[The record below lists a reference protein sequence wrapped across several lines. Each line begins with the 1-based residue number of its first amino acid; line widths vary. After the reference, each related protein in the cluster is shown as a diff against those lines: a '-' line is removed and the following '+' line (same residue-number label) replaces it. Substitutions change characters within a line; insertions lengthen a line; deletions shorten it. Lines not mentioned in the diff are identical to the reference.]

1 MLSQPR
7 SKKAR
12 SPVRNL
18 CSYTLL
24 GAALASILTAQ
35 PAPALIDRELFFGNP
50 EITGAQIS
58 PDGKYLA
65 FIKPWK
71 DTRNLWVK
79 KTEEPFS
86 SAHLL
91 TTETKRPIGTW
102 LWSRDGK
109 YIAYVKDHEGDE
121 NFNVYRVDPAA
132 AAAPGADA
140 PPSRDL
146 TGLKGVRVQLLST
159 PKNDPGVFYIALNDR
174 DKAWH
179 DLYRLSIATGQRTLI
194 RQNTE
199 RIANWIFDLSGKLR
213 LATRVAVNGDQ
224 EIIRV
229 DPDGFTKV
237 YSCNVFEE
245 CAPLRFH
252 KDGKRVYLKTNKG
265 DDADLLALVLFD
277 PETAVVQPVE
287 SDPRKRVDF
296 GAALFSEATGD
307 LVATSY
313 QDERTRRYFKDKSFQ
328 NDYEWLEAKLP
339 GKEIAVGTRTRDER
353 VWLITAASDIEPGE
367 TYLFDRKTRRLTA
380 QYRVRE
386 KLPREALAPMLAIRY
401 TSSDGLE
408 IPAYLTLP
416 RGSSD
421 KSLPTLVVPHG
432 GPWSRDNWGYNPL
445 AQFFANRGYA
455 VLMPN
460 FRGSTGYG
468 KKYLNAGNGEWG
480 RKMQDDVTWGVK
492 YLVAAGFS
500 DPHRVAIMGGSYG
513 GYSVLAGITQTPD
526 LYRAAIDVCGPSNLL
541 TLLNAVPAYWE
552 AQRKIMYTRM
562 ADPGTPEGAAWLKER
577 SPLSS
582 AARIKTPVL
591 VVQGARDPRVNRAE
605 AEQIVIALRDNGLGV
620 EYLLAPDEGH
630 GFARPVNNIA
640 MFMAAEKFLAAQLGG
655 RYQESASREVA
666 QRLKEIS
673 VDPKTVVL
681 STKKDAPVSSP
692 RPSTPKVRP

>member
-1 MLSQPR
+1 ML
-7 SKKAR
+7 
-12 SPVRNL
+12 
-18 CSYTLL
+18 T
-24 GAALASILTAQ
+24 
-35 PAPALIDRELFFGNP
+35 
-50 EITGAQIS
+50 
-58 PDGKYLA
+58 
-65 FIKPWK
+65 
-71 DTRNLWVK
+71 
-79 KTEEPFS
+79 
-86 SAHLL
+86 
-91 TTETKRPIGTW
+91 
-102 LWSRDGK
+102 
-109 YIAYVKDHEGDE
+109 
-121 NFNVYRVDPAA
+121 
-132 AAAPGADA
+132 
-140 PPSRDL
+140 
-146 TGLKGVRVQLLST
+146 
-159 PKNDPGVFYIALNDR
+159 
-174 DKAWH
+174 
-179 DLYRLSIATGQRTLI
+179 
-194 RQNTE
+194 
-199 RIANWIFDLSGKLR
+199 
-213 LATRVAVNGDQ
+213 
-224 EIIRV
+224 
-229 DPDGFTKV
+229 
-237 YSCNVFEE
+237 
-245 CAPLRFH
+245 
-252 KDGKRVYLKTNKG
+252 
-265 DDADLLALVLFD
+265 
-277 PETAVVQPVE
+277 
-287 SDPRKRVDF
+287 
-296 GAALFSEATGD
+296 
-307 LVATSY
+307 
-313 QDERTRRYFKDKSFQ
+313 
-328 NDYEWLEAKLP
+328 
-339 GKEIAVGTRTRDER
+339 
-353 VWLITAASDIEPGE
+353 
-367 TYLFDRKTRRLTA
+367 
-380 QYRVRE
+380 
-386 KLPREALAPMLAIRY
+386 IRY

-500 DPHRVAIMGGSYG
+500 DPQRIAIMGGSYG

-582 AARIKTPVL
+582 AAKIKTPVL

-605 AEQIVIALRDNGLGV
+605 AEQIVIALRDNGLSV

-630 GFARPVNNIA
+630 GFARPVNNMA

-655 RYQESASREVA
+655 RYQEGASREVI

-681 STKKDAPVSSP
+681 STKKDASNASP
-692 RPSTPKVRP
+692 SPTTPQVRP

>member
-1 MLSQPR
+1 MLSQPL
-7 SKKAR
+7 SKKGR
-12 SPVRNL
+12 SPLSNL
-18 CSYTLL
+18 FRYALL
-24 GAALASILTAQ
+24 GISLASILTAQ
-35 PAPALIDRELFFGNP
+35 SSPAPALIDRELLFGNP

-65 FIKPWK
+65 FVKPWK

-79 KTEEPFS
+79 KTGEPFS
-86 SAHLL
+86 SARLL
-91 TTETKRPIGTW
+91 TTETKRPVGTW

-132 AAAPGADA
+132 AAAPDAEA

-179 DLYRLSIATGQRTLI
+179 DLYRLSIASGERTLI
-194 RQNTE
+194 RKNTE
-199 RIANWIFDLSGKLR
+199 RISHWIFDLSGKLR

-224 EIIRV
+224 EILRV

-252 KDGKRVYLKTNKG
+252 KDAKRVYLKTNKG
-265 DDADLLALVLFD
+265 DDVDLLALVLFD

-287 SDPRKRVDF
+287 SDPLKRVDF
-296 GAALFSEATGD
+296 GAALFSEATGE

-313 QDERTRRYFKDKSFQ
+313 QDQRTRRYFRDKSFQ
-328 NDYEWLEAKLP
+328 TDYEWLEAKLP

-353 VWLITAASDIEPGE
+353 VWLVTAASDIEPGE
-367 TYLFDRKTRRLTA
+367 AYLFDRKTRRLTA

-386 KLPREALAPMLAIRY
+386 KLPREALAPMLTIRY

-500 DPHRVAIMGGSYG
+500 DPQRIAIMGGSYG

-582 AARIKTPVL
+582 AAKIKTPVL

-605 AEQIVIALRDNGLGV
+605 AEQIVIALRDNGLSV

-630 GFARPVNNIA
+630 GFAR
-640 MFMAAEKFLAAQLGG
+640 
-655 RYQESASREVA
+655 R
-666 QRLKEIS
+666 
-673 VDPKTVVL
+673 
-681 STKKDAPVSSP
+681 
-692 RPSTPKVRP
+692 

>member
-1 MLSQPR
+1 
-7 SKKAR
+7 
-12 SPVRNL
+12 
-18 CSYTLL
+18 
-24 GAALASILTAQ
+24 
-35 PAPALIDRELFFGNP
+35 
-50 EITGAQIS
+50 
-58 PDGKYLA
+58 
-65 FIKPWK
+65 
-71 DTRNLWVK
+71 
-79 KTEEPFS
+79 
-86 SAHLL
+86 
-91 TTETKRPIGTW
+91 
-102 LWSRDGK
+102 
-109 YIAYVKDHEGDE
+109 
-121 NFNVYRVDPAA
+121 
-132 AAAPGADA
+132 
-140 PPSRDL
+140 L

-179 DLYRLSIATGQRTLI
+179 DLYRLSIASGQRTLI
-194 RQNTE
+194 RKNTE
-199 RIANWIFDLSGKLR
+199 RISHWIFDLSGKLR

-224 EIIRV
+224 EILRV

-252 KDGKRVYLKTNKG
+252 KDAKRVYLKTNKG
-265 DDADLLALVLFD
+265 DDVDLLALVLFD

-287 SDPRKRVDF
+287 SDPLKRVDF
-296 GAALFSEATGD
+296 GAALFSEATGE

-313 QDERTRRYFKDKSFQ
+313 QDQRTRRYFRDKSFQ
-328 NDYEWLEAKLP
+328 TDYEWLEAKLP

-353 VWLITAASDIEPGE
+353 VWLVTAASDIEPGDA
-367 TYLFDRKTRRLTA
+367 YLFDRKTRRLTA

-386 KLPREALAPMLAIRY
+386 KLPREALAPMLTIRY

-500 DPHRVAIMGGSYG
+500 DPQRIAIMGGSYG

-582 AARIKTPVL
+582 AAKIKTPVL

-605 AEQIVIALRDNGLGV
+605 AEQIVIALRDNGLSV

-630 GFARPVNNIA
+630 GFARPVNNMA

-655 RYQESASREVA
+655 RYQDGASREVI
-666 QRLKEIS
+666 QRLKEIR

-681 STKKDAPVSSP
+681 STKKDASNASP
-692 RPSTPKVRP
+692 RPTTPQVRP